1 MKKTLLSLAIATT
14 ITLPVASF
22 ANNDSDAIQ
31 ASFDRGFDKGSVE
44 VISTTANEYDPLH
57 QLINVALYNRDGS
70 NAGKKTDFDSWNQV
84 VNIAHEYRNSSDLSG
99 AIWASLE
106 HGFDKKTEFDP
117 WNQLVNVAHDY
128 RGGSGAIWASFERGF
143 DNIKPVTVIVQTP
156 VAAPANVLTQNV
168 WTHHLITGVGFT
180 TKI

>member
-1 MKKTLLSLAIATT
+1 MKKTFLSLVIATGL
-14 ITLPVASF
+14 TLAAASSTVAAADAKF
-22 ANNDSDAIQ
+22 NPWEHLANVAHEYRGASDRSGAIW
-31 ASFDRGFDKGSVE
+31 ANLEYNFDR
-44 VISTTANEYDPLH
+44 
-57 QLINVALYNRDGS
+57 
-70 NAGKKTDFDSWNQV
+70 KTNFDSWNQ
-84 VNIAHEYRNSSDLSG
+84 
-99 AIWASLE
+99 
-106 HGFDKKTEFDP
+106 
-117 WNQLVNVAHDY
+117 LVSVAHDY